1 VYERHLV
8 DDNGSPDL
16 AHLND
21 LDDLDGRLDDLDIG
35 RNNCRTADDDNTA
48 ASR

>member
-21 LDDLDGRLDDLDIG
+21 LDIG